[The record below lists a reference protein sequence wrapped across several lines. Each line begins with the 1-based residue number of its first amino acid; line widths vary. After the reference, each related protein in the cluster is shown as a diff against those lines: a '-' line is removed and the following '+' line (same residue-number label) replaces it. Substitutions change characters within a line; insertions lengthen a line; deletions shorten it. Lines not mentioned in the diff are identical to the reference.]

1 LLRAKPKGVGP
12 YWLIPAPKDSW
23 FFDVLSDYLFASGT
37 VDVEPIRM
45 ILPAADLGAFFGED
59 IAAAPAL
66 ITVPTETP
74 PRKEPTE
81 KAFHFKP
88 SLPPLPQFYLGMNVC
103 LKVFIGSF

>member
-1 LLRAKPKGVGP
+1 L
-12 YWLIPAPKDSW
+12 AP
-23 FFDVLSDYLFASGT
+23 GT

-45 ILPAADLGAFFGED
+45 IFPAADRSAFFGED

-88 SLPPLPQFYLGMNVC
+88 SLPPLSRFYLRMNVC
-103 LKVFIGSF
+103 LKVFIEGGGAPSETSEHVSRILTLRLNRAAPKVFS

>member
-1 LLRAKPKGVGP
+1 
-12 YWLIPAPKDSW
+12 
-23 FFDVLSDYLFASGT
+23 LSDYLFASRT
-37 VDVEPIRM
+37 VDVEPITM
-45 ILPAADLGAFFGED
+45 ILPAADRSAFFGED

-88 SLPPLPQFYLGMNVC
+88 SLPPLPQFYPRENDGLNVY
-103 LKVFIGSF
+103 IREGSVRSETSEHV